1 MSERVAK
8 SVSEATIHA
17 PAAAINL
24 TDWVFT
30 LTDTEYQACSKNHI
44 AAATSKT
51 AEGKRMSLN
60 VEQVGNLMVQH
71 YVEDISERAHCRLVS
86 TSDSIGPEITSHTKV
101 AVIWEFTTEPIDAN
115 TTKFTNSVEVRAVPE
130 YLGVLEKRGVPLSK
144 ASELVQTAVHAHNEE
159 ETPVV
164 PRPFDRLVGREI
176 GRQGAVTRE
185 RRLQA
190 DANSASRRGSFR
202 GCRYSA

>member
-30 LTDTEYQACSKNHI
+30 LTDKEYQACSKNHI
-44 AAATSKT
+44 AAGTSKT
-51 AEGKRMSLN
+51 ADGKRMSLN

-86 TSDSIGPEITSHTKV
+86 TSDSIGPEITSHTKI

-115 TTKFTNSVEVRAVPE
+115 TTKFVNSVEVRTVPE
-130 YLGVLEKRGVPLSK
+130 YLEALEKRDISLSK
-144 ASELVQTAVHAHNEE
+144 VSEIVQKSVFAHNEE
-159 ETPVV
+159 ETPL
-164 PRPFDRLVGREI
+164 FAKDI
-176 GRQGAVTRE
+176 E
-185 RRLQA
+185 RKAQA
-190 DANSASRRGSFR
+190 KRWG
-202 GCRYSA
+202 